1 MDLLN
6 ARSTGDSWLAN
17 LTTQLSRPALKGVRE
32 LNRRGIPQA
41 LTNFSEKVSPEI
53 RKLLTPALVQLGVG
67 E

>member
-17 LTTQLSRPALKGVRE
+17 LTTQLSRPALKGVRY
-32 LNRRGIPQA
+32 LNQKGIPEA
-41 LTNFSEKVSPEI
+41 MVNFSNKVSPEI

>member
-17 LTTQLSRPALKGVRE
+17 LTTQLSRPALKLVRDV
-32 LNRRGIPQA
+32 NKTGIPQKV
-41 LTNFSEKVSPEI
+41 TNFSEKVSPEVRRI
-53 RKLLTPALVQLGVG
+53 LTPVLVQLGVG